1 MIFGTRL
8 KRKQKKYARERTSSL
23 EWHGGL
29 GGFQTAIYLEGYMDG
44 IHSKNEV
51 CMLHATIT
59 VRFRELA
66 LACSWL
72 HYHAHQQLHS
82 ICFTWKANGKIFF
95 YYIHF
100 LFVIF
105 LYIYLTDNI
114 FMLQVMVHGREPSP
128 MEFLLKQMCGVM
140 TAKKGCKSS
149 WIVELS
155 TFWYVGFQPFFY

>member
-1 MIFGTRL
+1 VIFDTRL

-72 HYHAHQQLHS
+72 HYHAHKQLHS

-95 YYIHF
+95 LLHPFFICYFFI
-100 LFVIF
+100 
-105 LYIYLTDNI
+105 NI
-114 FMLQVMVHGREPSP
+114 FNWQYFYVASYGSWTRAKPDGIFVETNVRSDDRQKRVQ
-128 MEFLLKQMCGVM
+128 EFMDSR
-140 TAKKGCKSS
+140 A
-149 WIVELS
+149 
-155 TFWYVGFQPFFY
+155 